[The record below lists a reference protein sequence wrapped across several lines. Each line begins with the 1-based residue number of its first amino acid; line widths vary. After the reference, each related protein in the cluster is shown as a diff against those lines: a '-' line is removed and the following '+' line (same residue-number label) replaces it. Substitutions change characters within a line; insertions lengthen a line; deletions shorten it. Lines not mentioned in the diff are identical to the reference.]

1 MNNNRKLRLLII
13 FTTGISLF
21 LIILGVYVLS
31 LNFYKKIFRL
41 SYDEVTNSLTN
52 DVFQCVKIIE
62 CKLLPGDI
70 LIRRYITQRT
80 FLFNKLANPYFTHS
94 AFYLG
99 DDQIVQAV
107 GKEKNRDDDIK
118 IEKLSKSDWFNF
130 DMNNFVIVRPKNYNN
145 KLDIIKNNLINIAQ
159 DKDYIFGI
167 PKKENKKLTCA
178 DLIFKQLFSEN
189 IVNIQNIPDMIT
201 PDYLFFMANNNQSDF
216 EIVGYNVLK

>member
-1 MNNNRKLRLLII
+1 MNNNPKLRFLII
-13 FTTGISLF
+13 LMIGISLF
-21 LIILGVYVLS
+21 LIILGIYNLS
-31 LNFYKKIFRL
+31 FNFYKRIFRL
-41 SYDEVTNSLTN
+41 SFNEVKNSLISNVPMCT
-52 DVFQCVKIIE
+52 KIVE
-62 CKLLPGDI
+62 CKLLSGDI

-167 PKKENKKLTCA
+167 PKKENKKMACA
-178 DLIFKQLFSEN
+178 DIIFRQLFDEN
-189 IVNIQNIPDMIT
+189 IINTQNIPEIIT
-201 PDYLFFMANNNQSDF
+201 PDYLFFMASNSRNDF
-216 EIVGYNVLK
+216 EIIGYNIQK